1 MPLPW
6 SGDAAPFGFGPG
18 DEQPWIPQP
27 DDWAALSVEA
37 QTGDPTST
45 LEFYRDGARRATRRW
60 WSRPGTTW
68 ATSAA
73 AADVLSFARG
83 PVTALVNCGTSPAP
97 LPAGAVLVASGPLED
112 GLLPPDTAAW
122 VRRD

>member
-45 LEFYRDGARRATRRW
+45 LEFYRAALAARREVVE
-60 WSRPGTTW
+60 
-68 ATSAA
+68 SAGDDLGDVTVT
-73 AADVLSFARG
+73 ADVLSFARG
-83 PVTALVNCGTSPAP
+83 PVTALVNCGSTPTP